1 MSLRVSSSIVL
12 LLLITFLSSSVHA
25 DSWALPVKKKYYS
38 PDRKYCLE
46 VIPKQLESQLSYF
59 KGKAEGKT
67 DAGAVK
73 GLKDNRAKAIF
84 YVNESIGYSKKHEFP
99 LVNEVSPVN
108 AVVSADGRYVVTFD
122 NWHQVGYGD
131 DVVVIYQSNGAL
143 VKKFGLAD
151 LFTESDIRS
160 FIHTASSIW
169 WGTGHYIDDKNEILH
184 LKAGPEE
191 AGREVTIEIASGR
204 RLGPITNIF
213 SQTKVVDATPGEFKP
228 FDALGEHTVKIEP
241 AEAPSTPSPGEPV
254 CNPPEAKFDSSG
266 AMQIP
271 SEQLFSK
278 AKSLA
283 RPPYPPIA
291 RAARVEGKVI
301 VEVLVSKKSGEVI
314 CARTLS
320 GHPLLVR
327 AASSA
332 AKYWRFEPLETS
344 ADASNIVST
353 VAVHFKLQ

>member
-67 DAGAVK
+67 DAGTVK

-108 AVVSADGRYVVTFD
+108 AVVSTDGRYVVTFD
-122 NWHQVGYGD
+122 NWHRVGYGD

-160 FIHTASSIW
+160 FVHTASSIW

-191 AGREVTIEIASGR
+191 AGREVTIEIATGR
-204 RLGPITNIF
+204 RQGPTTNLF

-228 FDALGEHTVKIEP
+228 FDAPGEHTVKIEP
-241 AEAPSTPSPGEPV
+241 AEAPSTPSPGEPA
-254 CNPPEAKFDSSG
+254 CNPPGAKFASSG

-271 SEQLFSK
+271 SEH
-278 AKSLA
+278 
-283 RPPYPPIA
+283 
-291 RAARVEGKVI
+291 
-301 VEVLVSKKSGEVI
+301 
-314 CARTLS
+314 LS
-320 GHPLLVR
+320 
-327 AASSA
+327 
-332 AKYWRFEPLETS
+332 
-344 ADASNIVST
+344 
-353 VAVHFKLQ
+353 

>member
-1 MSLRVSSSIVL
+1 MSLRLRSSIAL
-12 LLLITFLSSSVHA
+12 LLLITFLSSSARA
-25 DSWALPVKKKYYS
+25 DSWSLPTKRKYYS
-38 PDRKYCLE
+38 GDRKYCLE
-46 VIPKQLESQLSYF
+46 VIPKQLVNQLSYF
-59 KGKAEGKT
+59 RDKADGKA

-84 YVNESIGYSKKHEFP
+84 YVSESIGYSKKHEFP

-108 AVVSADGRYVVTFD
+108 AVVSADGKYVVTFD
-122 NWHQVGYGD
+122 NWHRVGYGD
-131 DVVVIYQSNGAL
+131 DVVVIYQSDGKL

-160 FIHTASSIW
+160 FVHTASSIW

-191 AGREVTIEIASGR
+191 AGREVTIELATGQ
-204 RLGPITNIF
+204 RLGPMTDLF
-213 SQTKVVDATPGEFKP
+213 PKTKVVDAPPGEFKP
-228 FDALGEHTVKIEP
+228 FDALGESTVKIEP
-241 AEAPSTPSPGEPV
+241 AEAPPTPSPGEPV
-254 CNPPEAKFDSSG
+254 CNPPEAKFDSAG
-266 AMQIP
+266 ALQIS

-291 RAARVEGKVI
+291 RAARAEGKVI
-301 VEVLVSKKSGEVI
+301 VEVLVSKKSGEVV

-332 AKYWRFEPLETS
+332 AKYWRFELLETS
-344 ADASNIVST
+344 GDASTVVST
-353 VAVHFKLQ
+353 IAVHFKLQ